1 MESKKSLLKLS
12 SIDIV
17 PNLTL
22 KIPTV
27 GEILD
32 DEKTYYSIT
41 SSLTASPFQ
50 YMVQLDDMGIDY
62 TSIDEWELFRM
73 LFLNYCN
80 QELVYKMKIKEL
92 EIEMKKHLTTSDD
105 YLQCKNQIE
114 ILNSQI
120 RENGFNIIF
129 KDFHLTS
136 EVDGKLIGFN
146 EYQYN
151 NSDEIV
157 LFNPATQVEINRL
170 IYNDLTDAIR
180 KINLFEKVKYK
191 PGNESAK
198 KYLLEKERK
207 KQKRNAK
214 KPYEPYLEKLVVAL
228 VNTEEFPY
236 NYETCMDLSI
246 YKFNQSFKQIQHKI
260 SFNNTMVGVYA
271 GTVDTSK
278 MSNKDILSWIASK

>member
-114 ILNSQI
+114 ILNTKIQ
-120 RENGFNIIF
+120 ENGFNIIF